1 MQMKVIMKYL
11 KPFAGMI
18 LVSLLIL
25 FGQAIGEL
33 SLPNLMSDIVNTGIQ
48 NGGVEQE
55 APEALPSDGFALM
68 TLFMN
73 EEDKETFQNSYQ
85 LIAGGSAEAEA
96 YSAEFPESQKADFY
110 VLDETDPEQLTSLE
124 SIFGKATYSFVTFMK
139 EMSAQQGNA
148 SAVDAKS
155 GFEDVDMNQLYAL
168 LPQLQ
173 QLPQE
178 AFVASMEVADAA
190 EPMLYSQIG
199 ILFTKLFYEDLGADM
214 DALQN
219 QYIMTK
225 GAQMLAIAVAVSV
238 ASVAVAYFSSRIAAK
253 VSGRMRRDVFAKV
266 ESFSNTEFD
275 NFSTASLITRTTNDV
290 QQIQQL
296 ITIGIRML
304 CYAPILATGGL
315 IMAIDKSVSLA
326 WTIAVAVIALVGIM
340 MTILS
345 IAMPKF
351 KVLQSL
357 TDRLNLVSRENLSGM
372 MVIRAFGNEPFE
384 ENRFNDANEDYTYT
398 NRFVQ
403 RLMSLLMPA
412 MMLVMNGVSL
422 MIIWFGSKQVA
433 DSALQIGDMMAY
445 IQYVMQ
451 IIMAFLMISMM
462 FIFLPRASVSATR
475 IGEVLDTDLIITD
488 PTEAQPSLKN
498 EGLITFNN
506 VSYHYPKASE
516 NVLNNISFTARPGET
531 TAIIGSTG
539 SGKSTLINLIPRF
552 YDVTDG
558 AIEIDGIDIRKM
570 TQADLRR
577 NIGYVP
583 QKGMLFS
590 GDIASNVLYGKDDA
604 SMDDVMEAI
613 EVAQAKNFVSEMED
627 GIKTAIAQGG
637 GNVSGGQKQR
647 LAIARALVKKA
658 PIYIFDDS
666 FSALDFKTDAALRS
680 ALHAYTNNAT
690 VLIVAQ
696 RISTIMDAEQI
707 IVLDKGRIVGI
718 GTHDALM
725 KNCET
730 YQEIAKSQLSEEELA

>member
-1 MQMKVIMKYL
+1 MKVIMKYL
-11 KPFAGMI
+11 KPFAGTI

-55 APEALPSDGFALM
+55 APEALPAEGFALM
-68 TLFMN
+68 TLFMA
-73 EEDKETFQNSYQ
+73 EEDKETFQESYE
-85 LIAGGSAEAEA
+85 LIEGGSAEAEA
-96 YSAEFPESQKADFY
+96 YNAEFPESQETDFY
-110 VLDETDPEQLTSLE
+110 VLDETDPEQLISLE
-124 SIFGKATYSFVTFMK
+124 SIFSKASYSFVTFMQ
-139 EMSAQQGNA
+139 EMGGQQGGTA
-148 SAVDAKS
+148 AVDAES
-155 GFEDVDMNQLYAL
+155 GFENVDLDQLYAL
-168 LPQLQ
+168 VPQLQ

-178 AFVASMEVADAA
+178 AFTASMDVADAA

-199 ILFTKLFYEDLGADM
+199 ILFTKLFYQDLGADM

-326 WTIAVAVIALVGIM
+326 WTIAVAVIALIGIM
-340 MTILS
+340 MSILS

-422 MIIWFGSKQVA
+422 LIIWFGSQQVA

-475 IGEVLDTDLIITD
+475 IGEVLDTDLSITD
-488 PTEAQPSLKN
+488 PNDAQPSLKN
-498 EGLITFNN
+498 EGLITFKD

-570 TQADLRR
+570 TQADLRA

-590 GDIASNVLYGKDDA
+590 GNVVSNIAYGKDDA
-604 SMDDVMEAI
+604 STDEIMKAL

-627 GIKTAIAQGG
+627 GIETAIAQGG

-647 LAIARALVKKA
+647 LSIARALVKKA

-680 ALHAYTNNAT
+680 ALDAYTDNAT

>member
-1 MQMKVIMKYL
+1 MKVIMKYL
-11 KPFAGMI
+11 KPFAGTI

-55 APEALPSDGFALM
+55 APEALPAEGFALM
-68 TLFMN
+68 TLFMD
-73 EEDKETFQNSYQ
+73 EEDKETFQESYE
-85 LIAGGSAEAEA
+85 LIEGGSAEAEA
-96 YSAEFPESQKADFY
+96 YNAEFPESQETDFY
-110 VLDETDPEQLTSLE
+110 VLDETDPEQLISLE
-124 SIFGKATYSFVTFMK
+124 SIFSKASYSFVTFMQ
-139 EMSAQQGNA
+139 EMGGQQGGTA
-148 SAVDAKS
+148 AVDAES
-155 GFEDVDMNQLYAL
+155 GFENVDLDQLYAL
-168 LPQLQ
+168 VPQLQ

-178 AFVASMEVADAA
+178 AFTASMDVADAA

-199 ILFTKLFYEDLGADM
+199 ILFTKLFYQDLGADM

-326 WTIAVAVIALVGIM
+326 WTIAVAVIALIGIM
-340 MTILS
+340 MSILS

-422 MIIWFGSKQVA
+422 LIIWFGSQQVA

-475 IGEVLDTDLIITD
+475 IGEVLDTDLSITD
-488 PTEAQPSLKN
+488 PNDAQPSLKN
-498 EGLITFNN
+498 EGLITFKD

-516 NVLNNISFTARPGET
+516 NVLNNICFTARPGET

-570 TQADLRR
+570 TQADLRA

-590 GDIASNVLYGKDDA
+590 GNIVSNIAYGKDDA
-604 SMDDVMEAI
+604 STDEIMKAL

-627 GIKTAIAQGG
+627 GIETAIAQGG

-647 LAIARALVKKA
+647 LSIARALVKKA

-680 ALHAYTNNAT
+680 ALDAYTDNTT

>member
-1 MQMKVIMKYL
+1 MKVIMKYL
-11 KPFAGMI
+11 KPFAGTI

-55 APEALPSDGFALM
+55 APEALPAEGFALM
-68 TLFMN
+68 TLFMD
-73 EEDKETFQNSYQ
+73 EEDKETFQESYE
-85 LIAGGSAEAEA
+85 LIEGGSAEAEA
-96 YSAEFPESQKADFY
+96 YNAEFPESQETDFY
-110 VLDETDPEQLTSLE
+110 VLDETDPEQLISLE
-124 SIFGKATYSFVTFMK
+124 SIFSKASYSFVTFMQ
-139 EMSAQQGNA
+139 EMGGQQGGTA
-148 SAVDAKS
+148 AVDAES
-155 GFEDVDMNQLYAL
+155 GFENVDLDQLYAL
-168 LPQLQ
+168 VPQLQ

-178 AFVASMEVADAA
+178 AFAASMDVADAA

-199 ILFTKLFYEDLGADM
+199 ILFTKLFYQDLGADM

-253 VSGRMRRDVFAKV
+253 VSGRMRRDIFAKV

-315 IMAIDKSVSLA
+315 IMAVDKSVSLA
-326 WTIAVAVIALVGIM
+326 WTIAVAVIALIGIM
-340 MTILS
+340 MSILS

-422 MIIWFGSKQVA
+422 LIIWFGSQQVA

-475 IGEVLDTDLIITD
+475 IGEVLDTDLSITD
-488 PTEAQPSLKN
+488 PNDAQPSLKN
-498 EGLITFNN
+498 EGLITFKD

-570 TQADLRR
+570 TQADLRA

-590 GDIASNVLYGKDDA
+590 GNIVSNIAYGKDDA
-604 SMDDVMEAI
+604 STDEIMKAL

-627 GIKTAIAQGG
+627 GIETAIAQGG

-647 LAIARALVKKA
+647 LSIARALVKKA

-680 ALHAYTNNAT
+680 ALDAYTDNAT

>member
-1 MQMKVIMKYL
+1 MKVIMKYL
-11 KPFAGMI
+11 KPFAGTI

-55 APEALPSDGFALM
+55 APEALPAEGFALM
-68 TLFMN
+68 TLFMDK
-73 EEDKETFQNSYQ
+73 EDKETFQESYE
-85 LIAGGSAEAEA
+85 LIEGGSAEAEA
-96 YSAEFPESQKADFY
+96 YNAEFPESQETDFY
-110 VLDETDPEQLTSLE
+110 VLDETDPEQLISLE
-124 SIFGKATYSFVTFMK
+124 SIFSKASYSFVTFMQ
-139 EMSAQQGNA
+139 EMGGQQGGTA
-148 SAVDAKS
+148 AVDAES
-155 GFEDVDMNQLYAL
+155 GFENVDLDQLYAL
-168 LPQLQ
+168 VPQLQ

-178 AFVASMEVADAA
+178 AFTASMDVADAA

-326 WTIAVAVIALVGIM
+326 WTIAVAVIALIGIM
-340 MTILS
+340 MSILS

-422 MIIWFGSKQVA
+422 LIIWFGSQQVA

-475 IGEVLDTDLIITD
+475 IGEVLDTDLSITD
-488 PTEAQPSLKN
+488 PNDAQPSLKN
-498 EGLITFNN
+498 EGLITFKD

-558 AIEIDGIDIRKM
+558 AIESDGIDIRKM
-570 TQADLRR
+570 TQADLRA

-590 GDIASNVLYGKDDA
+590 GNIVSNIAYGKDDA
-604 SMDDVMEAI
+604 STDEIMKAL

-627 GIKTAIAQGG
+627 GIETAIAQGG

-647 LAIARALVKKA
+647 LSIARALVKKA

-680 ALHAYTNNAT
+680 ALDAYTDNAT

>member
-1 MQMKVIMKYL
+1 MKVIMKYL
-11 KPFAGMI
+11 KPFAGTI

-55 APEALPSDGFALM
+55 APEALPSEGYALM
-68 TLFMN
+68 TLFMA

-85 LIAGGSAEAEA
+85 LIEGGSSEAEA
-96 YSAEFPESQKADFY
+96 YSEEFPESQEMDFY
-110 VLDETDPEQLTSLE
+110 VLDETNPEQLISLE
-124 SIFGKATYSFVTFMK
+124 SIFSKASYSFVTFMQ
-139 EMSAQQGNA
+139 EMGGQQGGTA
-148 SAVDAKS
+148 AVDAES
-155 GFEDVDMNQLYAL
+155 GFENVDLDQLYAL
-168 LPQLQ
+168 VPQLQ

-178 AFVASMEVADAA
+178 AFTASMDVADAA

-199 ILFTKLFYEDLGADM
+199 ILFTKLFYQDLGADM

-326 WTIAVAVIALVGIM
+326 WTIAVAVIALIGIM
-340 MTILS
+340 MSILS

-422 MIIWFGSKQVA
+422 LIIWFGSQQVA

-475 IGEVLDTDLIITD
+475 IGEVLDTDLSITD
-488 PTEAQPSLKN
+488 PNDAQPSLKN
-498 EGLITFNN
+498 EGLITFKD

-570 TQADLRR
+570 TQADLRA

-590 GDIASNVLYGKDDA
+590 GNIVSNIAYGKDDA
-604 SMDDVMEAI
+604 STDEIMKAL

-627 GIKTAIAQGG
+627 GIETAIAQGG

-647 LAIARALVKKA
+647 LSIARALVKKA

-680 ALHAYTNNAT
+680 ALDAYTDNAT

>member
-1 MQMKVIMKYL
+1 MKVIMKYL
-11 KPFAGMI
+11 KPFAGTI

-55 APEALPSDGFALM
+55 APEALPAEGFALM
-68 TLFMN
+68 TLFMD
-73 EEDKETFQNSYQ
+73 EEDKETFQESYE
-85 LIAGGSAEAEA
+85 LIEGGSAEAEA
-96 YSAEFPESQKADFY
+96 YNAEFPESQETDFY
-110 VLDETDPEQLTSLE
+110 VLDETDPEQLISLE
-124 SIFGKATYSFVTFMK
+124 SIFSKASYSFVTFMQ
-139 EMSAQQGNA
+139 EMGGQQGGTA
-148 SAVDAKS
+148 AVDAEN
-155 GFEDVDMNQLYAL
+155 GFENVDLDQLYAL
-168 LPQLQ
+168 VPQLQ

-178 AFVASMEVADAA
+178 AFTASMDVADAA

-199 ILFTKLFYEDLGADM
+199 ILFTKLFYQDLGADM

-326 WTIAVAVIALVGIM
+326 WTIAVAVIALIGIM
-340 MTILS
+340 MSILS

-422 MIIWFGSKQVA
+422 LIIWFGSQQVA

-475 IGEVLDTDLIITD
+475 IGEVLDTDLSITD
-488 PTEAQPSLKN
+488 PNDAQPSLKN
-498 EGLITFNN
+498 EGLITFKD

-570 TQADLRR
+570 TQADLRA

-590 GDIASNVLYGKDDA
+590 GNVVSNIAYGKDDA
-604 SMDDVMEAI
+604 STDEIMKAL

-627 GIKTAIAQGG
+627 GIETAIAQGG

-647 LAIARALVKKA
+647 LSIARALVKKA

-680 ALHAYTNNAT
+680 ALDAYTDNTT

>member
-1 MQMKVIMKYL
+1 MKVIMKYL
-11 KPFAGMI
+11 KPFAGTI

-55 APEALPSDGFALM
+55 APEALPAEGFALM
-68 TLFMN
+68 TLFMD
-73 EEDKETFQNSYQ
+73 EEDKETFQESYE
-85 LIAGGSAEAEA
+85 LIEGGSAEAEA
-96 YSAEFPESQKADFY
+96 YNAEFPESQETDFY
-110 VLDETDPEQLTSLE
+110 VLDETDPEQLISLE
-124 SIFGKATYSFVTFMK
+124 SIFSKASYSFVTFMQ
-139 EMSAQQGNA
+139 EMGGQQGGTA
-148 SAVDAKS
+148 AVDAEI
-155 GFEDVDMNQLYAL
+155 GFENVDLDQLYAL
-168 LPQLQ
+168 VPQLQ

-178 AFVASMEVADAA
+178 AFTASMDVADAA

-199 ILFTKLFYEDLGADM
+199 ILFTKLFYQDLGADM

-326 WTIAVAVIALVGIM
+326 WTIAVAVIALIGIM
-340 MTILS
+340 MSILS

-422 MIIWFGSKQVA
+422 LIIWFGSQQVA

-475 IGEVLDTDLIITD
+475 IGEVLDTDLSITD
-488 PTEAQPSLKN
+488 PNDAQPSLKN
-498 EGLITFNN
+498 EGLITFKD

-570 TQADLRR
+570 TQADLRA

-590 GDIASNVLYGKDDA
+590 GNIVSNIAYGKDDA
-604 SMDDVMEAI
+604 STDEIMKAL

-627 GIKTAIAQGG
+627 GIETAIAQGG

-647 LAIARALVKKA
+647 LSIARALVKKA

-680 ALHAYTNNAT
+680 ALDAYTDNAT

>member
-1 MQMKVIMKYL
+1 MKVIMKYL
-11 KPFAGMI
+11 KPFAGTI

-55 APEALPSDGFALM
+55 APEALPAEGFALM
-68 TLFMN
+68 TLFMD
-73 EEDKETFQNSYQ
+73 EEDKETFQESYE
-85 LIAGGSAEAEA
+85 LIEGGSAEAEA
-96 YSAEFPESQKADFY
+96 YNAEFPESQGTDFY
-110 VLDETDPEQLTSLE
+110 VLDETDPEQLISLE
-124 SIFGKATYSFVTFMK
+124 SIFSKASYSFVTFMQ
-139 EMSAQQGNA
+139 EMGGQQGGTA
-148 SAVDAKS
+148 AVDAES
-155 GFEDVDMNQLYAL
+155 GFENVDLDQLYAL
-168 LPQLQ
+168 VPQLQ

-178 AFVASMEVADAA
+178 AFTASMDVADAA

-199 ILFTKLFYEDLGADM
+199 ILFTKLFYQDLGADM

-326 WTIAVAVIALVGIM
+326 WTIAVAVIALIGIM
-340 MTILS
+340 MSILS

-422 MIIWFGSKQVA
+422 LIIWFGSQQVA

-475 IGEVLDTDLIITD
+475 IGEVLDTDLSITD
-488 PTEAQPSLKN
+488 PNDAQPSLKN
-498 EGLITFNN
+498 EGLITFKD

-570 TQADLRR
+570 TQADLRA

-590 GDIASNVLYGKDDA
+590 GNIVSNIAYGKDDA
-604 SMDDVMEAI
+604 STDEIMKAL

-627 GIKTAIAQGG
+627 GIETAIAQGG

-647 LAIARALVKKA
+647 LSIARALVKKA

-680 ALHAYTNNAT
+680 ALDAYTDNAT

>member
-1 MQMKVIMKYL
+1 MKVIMKYL
-11 KPFAGMI
+11 KPFAGTI

-55 APEALPSDGFALM
+55 APEALPAEGFALM
-68 TLFMN
+68 TLFMD
-73 EEDKETFQNSYQ
+73 EEDKETFQESYE
-85 LIAGGSAEAEA
+85 LIEGGSAEAEA
-96 YSAEFPESQKADFY
+96 YNAEFPESQETDFY
-110 VLDETDPEQLTSLE
+110 VLDETDPEQLISLE
-124 SIFGKATYSFVTFMK
+124 SIFSKASYSFVTFMQ
-139 EMSAQQGNA
+139 EMGGQQGGTA
-148 SAVDAKS
+148 AVDAES
-155 GFEDVDMNQLYAL
+155 GFENVDLDQLYAL
-168 LPQLQ
+168 VPQLQ

-178 AFVASMEVADAA
+178 AFTASMDVADAA

-199 ILFTKLFYEDLGADM
+199 ILFTKLFYQDLGADM

-296 ITIGIRML
+296 IPIGIRML

-315 IMAIDKSVSLA
+315 IMALDKSVSLA
-326 WTIAVAVIALVGIM
+326 WTIAVAVIALIGIM
-340 MTILS
+340 MSILS

-422 MIIWFGSKQVA
+422 LIIWFGSQQVA

-475 IGEVLDTDLIITD
+475 IGEVLDTDLSITD
-488 PTEAQPSLKN
+488 PNDAQPSLKN
-498 EGLITFNN
+498 EGLITFKD

-570 TQADLRR
+570 TQADLRA

-590 GDIASNVLYGKDDA
+590 GNIVSNIAYGKDDA
-604 SMDDVMEAI
+604 STDEIMKAL

-627 GIKTAIAQGG
+627 GIETAIAQGG

-647 LAIARALVKKA
+647 LSIARALVKKA

-680 ALHAYTNNAT
+680 ALDAYTDNAT

>member
-1 MQMKVIMKYL
+1 MKYL
-11 KPFAGMI
+11 KPFAGTI

-55 APEALPSDGFALM
+55 APEALPAEGFALM
-68 TLFMN
+68 TLFMD
-73 EEDKETFQNSYQ
+73 EADKETFQNSYQ
-85 LIAGGSAEAEA
+85 LIEGGSAEAEA
-96 YSAEFPESQKADFY
+96 YSAEFPESQEADFY
-110 VLDETDPEQLTSLE
+110 VLDETDLEQLTSLE
-124 SIFGKATYSFVTFMK
+124 SIFSKASYSFVTFMQ
-139 EMSAQQGNA
+139 EMSAQQGNTA
-148 SAVDAKS
+148 SVDAES
-155 GFEDVDMNQLYAL
+155 GFEDADMNQLYAL

-178 AFVASMEVADAA
+178 AFTASMDVADAA

-225 GAQMLAIAVAVSV
+225 GAQMLAIAVAVSI

-384 ENRFNDANEDYTYT
+384 ENRFNDANEEYTYT

-422 MIIWFGSKQVA
+422 LIIWFGSQQVA

-462 FIFLPRASVSATR
+462 FIFLPRASVSAIR
-475 IGEVLDTDLIITD
+475 IGEVLDTDLSITD
-488 PTEAQPSLKN
+488 PIDAQSSVKN
-498 EGLITFNN
+498 EGLITFNH
-506 VSYHYPKASE
+506 VSYHYPKANE
-516 NVLNNISFTARPGET
+516 NVLTDISFTARPGET

-604 SMDDVMEAI
+604 SMEDIMKAI
-613 EVAQAKNFVSEMED
+613 EVAQAKNFVSDMED
-627 GIKTAIAQGG
+627 GIETAIAQGG

-658 PIYIFDDS
+658 SIYIFDDS

-680 ALHAYTNNAT
+680 ALHAYTDNAT

>member
-1 MQMKVIMKYL
+1 
-11 KPFAGMI
+11 
-18 LVSLLIL
+18 
-25 FGQAIGEL
+25 
-33 SLPNLMSDIVNTGIQ
+33 
-48 NGGVEQE
+48 
-55 APEALPSDGFALM
+55 
-68 TLFMN
+68 
-73 EEDKETFQNSYQ
+73 
-85 LIAGGSAEAEA
+85 
-96 YSAEFPESQKADFY
+96 
-110 VLDETDPEQLTSLE
+110 
-124 SIFGKATYSFVTFMK
+124 
-139 EMSAQQGNA
+139 
-148 SAVDAKS
+148 
-155 GFEDVDMNQLYAL
+155 
-168 LPQLQ
+168 
-173 QLPQE
+173 
-178 AFVASMEVADAA
+178 
-190 EPMLYSQIG
+190 
-199 ILFTKLFYEDLGADM
+199 M

-326 WTIAVAVIALVGIM
+326 WTIAVAVIALIGIM
-340 MTILS
+340 MSILS

-422 MIIWFGSKQVA
+422 LIIWFGSQQVA

-475 IGEVLDTDLIITD
+475 IGEVLDTDLSITD
-488 PTEAQPSLKN
+488 PNDAQPSLKN
-498 EGLITFNN
+498 EGLITFKD

-570 TQADLRR
+570 IQADLRA

-590 GDIASNVLYGKDDA
+590 GNIVSNIAYGKDDA
-604 SMDDVMEAI
+604 STDEIMKAL

-627 GIKTAIAQGG
+627 GIETAIAQGG

-647 LAIARALVKKA
+647 LSIARALVKKA

-680 ALHAYTNNAT
+680 ALDAYTDNAT

>member
-1 MQMKVIMKYL
+1 MKVIMKYL
-11 KPFAGMI
+11 KPFAGTI

-55 APEALPSDGFALM
+55 APEALPSEGFALM
-68 TLFMN
+68 TLFMA

-85 LIAGGSAEAEA
+85 LIEGGSSEAEA
-96 YSAEFPESQKADFY
+96 YSEEFPESQETDFY

-124 SIFGKATYSFVTFMK
+124 SIFSKASYSFVTFMQ

-148 SAVDAKS
+148 AAVDAES
-155 GFEDVDMNQLYAL
+155 GFEDADMNQLYAL

-178 AFVASMEVADAA
+178 AFTASMDVADAA

-384 ENRFNDANEDYTYT
+384 ENRFNDANEEYTYT

-422 MIIWFGSKQVA
+422 LIIWFGSQQVA

-475 IGEVLDTDLIITD
+475 IGEVLNTDLSITD
-488 PTEAQPSLKN
+488 PIDAQPSLKN
-498 EGLITFNN
+498 EGLITFNH
-506 VSYHYPKASE
+506 VSYHYPKANE
-516 NVLNNISFTARPGET
+516 NVLTDISFTARPGET

-604 SMDDVMEAI
+604 SMEDIMKAI
-613 EVAQAKNFVSEMED
+613 EVAQAKNFVSDMED
-627 GIKTAIAQGG
+627 GIETAIAQGG

-680 ALHAYTNNAT
+680 ALHAYTDNAT

>member
-1 MQMKVIMKYL
+1 MKVIMKYL
-11 KPFAGMI
+11 KPFAGTI

-55 APEALPSDGFALM
+55 APEALPAEGFALM
-68 TLFMN
+68 TLFMD
-73 EEDKETFQNSYQ
+73 EEDKETFQESYE
-85 LIAGGSAEAEA
+85 LIEGGSAEAEA
-96 YSAEFPESQKADFY
+96 YNAEFPESQETDFY
-110 VLDETDPEQLTSLE
+110 VLDETDPEQLISLE
-124 SIFGKATYSFVTFMK
+124 SIFSKASYSFVTFMQ
-139 EMSAQQGNA
+139 EMGGQQGGTA
-148 SAVDAKS
+148 AVDAES
-155 GFEDVDMNQLYAL
+155 GFENVDLDQLYAL
-168 LPQLQ
+168 VPQLQ

-178 AFVASMEVADAA
+178 AFTASMDVADAA

-199 ILFTKLFYEDLGADM
+199 ILFTKLFYQDLGADM

-326 WTIAVAVIALVGIM
+326 WTIAVAVIALIGIM
-340 MTILS
+340 MSILS

-398 NRFVQ
+398 DRFVQ

-422 MIIWFGSKQVA
+422 LIIWFGSQQVA

-475 IGEVLDTDLIITD
+475 IGEVLDTDLSITD
-488 PTEAQPSLKN
+488 PNDAQPSLKN
-498 EGLITFNN
+498 EGLITFKD

-570 TQADLRR
+570 TQADLRA

-590 GDIASNVLYGKDDA
+590 GNIVSNIAYGKDDA
-604 SMDDVMEAI
+604 STDEIMKAL

-627 GIKTAIAQGG
+627 GIETAIAQGG

-647 LAIARALVKKA
+647 LSIARALVKKA

-680 ALHAYTNNAT
+680 ALDAYTDNAT

>member
-1 MQMKVIMKYL
+1 MKVIMKYL
-11 KPFAGMI
+11 KPFAGTI

-55 APEALPSDGFALM
+55 APEALPAEGFALM
-68 TLFMN
+68 TLFMD
-73 EEDKETFQNSYQ
+73 EEDKETFQESYE
-85 LIAGGSAEAEA
+85 LLEGGSAEAEA
-96 YSAEFPESQKADFY
+96 YNAEFPESQETDFY
-110 VLDETDPEQLTSLE
+110 VLDETDPEQLISLE
-124 SIFGKATYSFVTFMK
+124 SIFSKASYSFVTFMQ
-139 EMSAQQGNA
+139 EMGGQQGGTA
-148 SAVDAKS
+148 AVDAES
-155 GFEDVDMNQLYAL
+155 GFENVDLDQLYAL
-168 LPQLQ
+168 VPQLQ

-178 AFVASMEVADAA
+178 AFTASMDVADAA

-199 ILFTKLFYEDLGADM
+199 ILFTKLFYQDLGADM

-422 MIIWFGSKQVA
+422 LIIWFGSQQVA

-475 IGEVLDTDLIITD
+475 IGEVLDTDLSITD
-488 PTEAQPSLKN
+488 PNDAQPSLKN
-498 EGLITFNN
+498 EGLITFKD

-570 TQADLRR
+570 TQADLRA

-590 GDIASNVLYGKDDA
+590 GNIVSNIAYGKDDA
-604 SMDDVMEAI
+604 STDEIMKAL

-627 GIKTAIAQGG
+627 GIETAIAQGG

-647 LAIARALVKKA
+647 LSIARALVKKA

-680 ALHAYTNNAT
+680 ALDAYTDNAT

>member
-1 MQMKVIMKYL
+1 MKVIMKYL
-11 KPFAGMI
+11 KPFAGTI
-18 LVSLLIL
+18 LISLLIL

-55 APEALPSDGFALM
+55 APEALPAEGFALM
-68 TLFMN
+68 TLFMD
-73 EEDKETFQNSYQ
+73 EEDKETFQESYE
-85 LIAGGSAEAEA
+85 LIEGGSAEAEA
-96 YSAEFPESQKADFY
+96 YNAEFPESQETDFY
-110 VLDETDPEQLTSLE
+110 VLDETDPEQLISLE
-124 SIFGKATYSFVTFMK
+124 SIFSKASYSFVTFMQ
-139 EMSAQQGNA
+139 EMGGQQGGTA
-148 SAVDAKS
+148 AVDAEN
-155 GFEDVDMNQLYAL
+155 GFENVDLDQLYAL
-168 LPQLQ
+168 VPQLQ

-178 AFVASMEVADAA
+178 AFTASMDVADAA

-199 ILFTKLFYEDLGADM
+199 ILFTKLFYQDLGADM

-326 WTIAVAVIALVGIM
+326 WTIAVAVIALIGIM
-340 MTILS
+340 MSILS

-422 MIIWFGSKQVA
+422 LIIWFGSQQVA

-475 IGEVLDTDLIITD
+475 IGEVLDTDLSITD
-488 PTEAQPSLKN
+488 PNDAQPSLKN
-498 EGLITFNN
+498 EGLITFKD

-570 TQADLRR
+570 TQADLRA

-590 GDIASNVLYGKDDA
+590 GNVVSNIAYGKDDA
-604 SMDDVMEAI
+604 STDEIMKAL

-627 GIKTAIAQGG
+627 GIETAIAQGG

-647 LAIARALVKKA
+647 LSIARALVKKA

-680 ALHAYTNNAT
+680 ALDAYTDNAT

>member
-1 MQMKVIMKYL
+1 MKYL
-11 KPFAGMI
+11 KPFAGTI

-55 APEALPSDGFALM
+55 APEALPAEGFALM
-68 TLFMN
+68 TLFMD
-73 EEDKETFQNSYQ
+73 EEDKETFQESYE
-85 LIAGGSAEAEA
+85 LIEGGSAEAEA
-96 YSAEFPESQKADFY
+96 YNAEFPESQETDFY
-110 VLDETDPEQLTSLE
+110 VLDETDPEQLISLE
-124 SIFGKATYSFVTFMK
+124 SIFSKASYSFVTFMQ
-139 EMSAQQGNA
+139 EMGGQQGGTA
-148 SAVDAKS
+148 AVDAES
-155 GFEDVDMNQLYAL
+155 GFENVDLDQLYAL
-168 LPQLQ
+168 VPQLQ

-178 AFVASMEVADAA
+178 AFTASMDVADAA

-199 ILFTKLFYEDLGADM
+199 ILFTKLFYQDLGADM

-326 WTIAVAVIALVGIM
+326 WTIAVAVIALIGIM
-340 MTILS
+340 MSILS

-422 MIIWFGSKQVA
+422 LIIWFGSQQVA

-475 IGEVLDTDLIITD
+475 IGEVLDTDLSITD
-488 PTEAQPSLKN
+488 PNDAQPSLKN
-498 EGLITFNN
+498 EGLITFKD

-570 TQADLRR
+570 TQADLRA

-590 GDIASNVLYGKDDA
+590 GNVVSNIAYGKDDA
-604 SMDDVMEAI
+604 STDEIMKAL

-627 GIKTAIAQGG
+627 GIETAIAQGG

-647 LAIARALVKKA
+647 LSIARALVKKA

-680 ALHAYTNNAT
+680 ALDAYTDNAT

>member
-1 MQMKVIMKYL
+1 MKVIMKYL
-11 KPFAGMI
+11 KPFAGTI

-55 APEALPSDGFALM
+55 APEALPSEGFALM
-68 TLFMN
+68 TLFMA

-85 LIAGGSAEAEA
+85 LIEGGSSEAEA
-96 YSAEFPESQKADFY
+96 YSTEFPDSQEADFY
-110 VLDETDPEQLTSLE
+110 VLDETNPERLSSLE
-124 SIFGKATYSFVTFMK
+124 SIFSKASYSFVTFMK

-148 SAVDAKS
+148 AAVDAES
-155 GFEDVDMNQLYAL
+155 GFADADMIQLYAL

-173 QLPQE
+173 QLPKE
-178 AFVASMEVADAA
+178 AFTASMDVAEAA

-225 GAQMLAIAVAVSV
+225 GAQMLAIALAVSV
-238 ASVAVAYFSSRIAAK
+238 ASVAVAYFSSRIASK

-266 ESFSNTEFD
+266 ESFSNAEFD

-340 MTILS
+340 MSILS

-422 MIIWFGSKQVA
+422 LIIWFGSQQVA

-475 IGEVLDTDLIITD
+475 IGEVLDTDLSITD
-488 PTEAQPSLKN
+488 PIDAQLSVKN
-498 EGLITFNN
+498 EGLITFNH
-506 VSYHYPKASE
+506 VSYHYPKAIE
-516 NVLNNISFTARPGET
+516 NVLTDISFTARPGET

-590 GDIASNVLYGKDDA
+590 GDITSNVLYGKDDA
-604 SMDDVMEAI
+604 STDEIMKAL

-627 GIKTAIAQGG
+627 GVETAIAQGG

-647 LAIARALVKKA
+647 LSIARALVKKA

-680 ALHAYTNNAT
+680 ALHAYTDNAT

-707 IVLDKGRIVGI
+707 IVLDKGKIVGI

>member
-1 MQMKVIMKYL
+1 MKVIMKYL
-11 KPFAGMI
+11 KPFAGTI

-33 SLPNLMSDIVNTGIQ
+33 SLPNLMSEIVNTGIQ

-55 APEALPSDGFALM
+55 APEALPAEGFALM
-68 TLFMN
+68 TLFMD
-73 EEDKETFQNSYQ
+73 EEDKETFQESYE
-85 LIAGGSAEAEA
+85 LIEGGSAEAEA
-96 YSAEFPESQKADFY
+96 YNAEFPESQETDFY
-110 VLDETDPEQLTSLE
+110 VLDETDPEQLISLE
-124 SIFGKATYSFVTFMK
+124 SIFSKASYSFVTFMQ
-139 EMSAQQGNA
+139 EMGGQQGGTA
-148 SAVDAKS
+148 AVDAES
-155 GFEDVDMNQLYAL
+155 GFADVDMNQLYAL

-178 AFVASMEVADAA
+178 AFTASMDVAEAA

-199 ILFTKLFYEDLGADM
+199 ILFAKLFYEDLGADM

-422 MIIWFGSKQVA
+422 LIIWFGSQQVA

-475 IGEVLDTDLIITD
+475 IGEVLDTDLSITD
-488 PTEAQPSLKN
+488 PNDAQPSLKN
-498 EGLITFNN
+498 EGLITFKD

-516 NVLNNISFTARPGET
+516 NVLNNICFTARPGET

-570 TQADLRR
+570 TQADLRA

-590 GDIASNVLYGKDDA
+590 GNIVSNIAYGKDDA
-604 SMDDVMEAI
+604 STDEIMKAL

-627 GIKTAIAQGG
+627 GIETAIAQGG

-647 LAIARALVKKA
+647 LSIARALVKKA

-680 ALHAYTNNAT
+680 ALDAYTDNAT

>member
-1 MQMKVIMKYL
+1 MFMQEM
-11 KPFAGMI
+11 
-18 LVSLLIL
+18 
-25 FGQAIGEL
+25 
-33 SLPNLMSDIVNTGIQ
+33 
-48 NGGVEQE
+48 GG
-55 APEALPSDGFALM
+55 
-68 TLFMN
+68 
-73 EEDKETFQNSYQ
+73 
-85 LIAGGSAEAEA
+85 
-96 YSAEFPESQKADFY
+96 
-110 VLDETDPEQLTSLE
+110 
-124 SIFGKATYSFVTFMK
+124 
-139 EMSAQQGNA
+139 QQGGTA
-148 SAVDAKS
+148 AVDVES
-155 GFEDVDMNQLYAL
+155 GFENVDLDQLYAL
-168 LPQLQ
+168 VPQLQ

-178 AFVASMEVADAA
+178 AFTASMDVADAA

-199 ILFTKLFYEDLGADM
+199 ILFTKLFYQDLGADM

-326 WTIAVAVIALVGIM
+326 WTIAVAVIALIGIM
-340 MTILS
+340 MSILS

-422 MIIWFGSKQVA
+422 LIIWFGSQQVA

-475 IGEVLDTDLIITD
+475 IGEVLDTDLSITD
-488 PTEAQPSLKN
+488 PNDAQPSLKN
-498 EGLITFNN
+498 EGLITFKD

-604 SMDDVMEAI
+604 SMEDIMKAI
-613 EVAQAKNFVSEMED
+613 EVALAKNFVSEMED
-627 GIKTAIAQGG
+627 GIETAIAQGG

-647 LAIARALVKKA
+647 LSIARALVKKA

-680 ALHAYTNNAT
+680 ALDAYTDNAT

>member
-1 MQMKVIMKYL
+1 MKVIMKYL
-11 KPFAGMI
+11 KPFAGTI

-33 SLPNLMSDIVNTGIQ
+33 SLSNLMSDIVNTGIQ

-55 APEALPSDGFALM
+55 APEALPAEGFALM
-68 TLFMN
+68 TLFMD
-73 EEDKETFQNSYQ
+73 EEDKETFQESYE
-85 LIAGGSAEAEA
+85 LIEGGSAEAEA
-96 YSAEFPESQKADFY
+96 YNAEFPESQETDFY
-110 VLDETDPEQLTSLE
+110 VLDETDPEQLISLE
-124 SIFGKATYSFVTFMK
+124 SIFSKASYSFVTFMQ
-139 EMSAQQGNA
+139 EMGGQQGGTA
-148 SAVDAKS
+148 AVDAES
-155 GFEDVDMNQLYAL
+155 GFENVDLDQLYAL
-168 LPQLQ
+168 VPQLQ

-178 AFVASMEVADAA
+178 AFTASMDVADAA

-199 ILFTKLFYEDLGADM
+199 ILFTKLFYQDLGADM

-315 IMAIDKSVSLA
+315 IMAVDKSVSLA
-326 WTIAVAVIALVGIM
+326 WTIAVAVIALIGIM
-340 MTILS
+340 MSILS

-422 MIIWFGSKQVA
+422 LIIWFGSQQVA

-475 IGEVLDTDLIITD
+475 IGEVLDTDLSITD
-488 PTEAQPSLKN
+488 PNDAQPSLKN
-498 EGLITFNN
+498 EGLITFKD

-570 TQADLRR
+570 TQADLRA

-590 GDIASNVLYGKDDA
+590 GNIVSNIAYGKDDA
-604 SMDDVMEAI
+604 STDEIMKAL

-627 GIKTAIAQGG
+627 GIETAIAQGG

-647 LAIARALVKKA
+647 LSIARALVKKA

-680 ALHAYTNNAT
+680 ALDAYTDNAT

>member
-1 MQMKVIMKYL
+1 MKVIMKYL
-11 KPFAGMI
+11 KPFAGTI

-55 APEALPSDGFALM
+55 APEALPAEGFALM
-68 TLFMN
+68 TLFMD
-73 EEDKETFQNSYQ
+73 EEDKETFQESYE
-85 LIAGGSAEAEA
+85 LIEGGSAEAEA
-96 YSAEFPESQKADFY
+96 YNAEFPESQETDFY
-110 VLDETDPEQLTSLE
+110 VLDETDPEQLISLE
-124 SIFGKATYSFVTFMK
+124 SIFSKASYSFVTFMQ
-139 EMSAQQGNA
+139 EMGGQQGGTA
-148 SAVDAKS
+148 AVDAES
-155 GFEDVDMNQLYAL
+155 GFENVDLDQLYAL
-168 LPQLQ
+168 VPQLQ

-178 AFVASMEVADAA
+178 AFTASMDVADAA
-190 EPMLYSQIG
+190 EPMLYSQVG
-199 ILFTKLFYEDLGADM
+199 ILFTKLFYQDLGADM

-326 WTIAVAVIALVGIM
+326 WTIAVAVIALIGIM
-340 MTILS
+340 MSILS

-422 MIIWFGSKQVA
+422 LIIWFGSQQVA

-475 IGEVLDTDLIITD
+475 IGEVLDTDLSITD
-488 PTEAQPSLKN
+488 PNDAQPSLKN
-498 EGLITFNN
+498 EGLITFKD

-570 TQADLRR
+570 TQADLRA

-590 GDIASNVLYGKDDA
+590 GNIVSNIAYGKDDA
-604 SMDDVMEAI
+604 STDEIMKAL

-627 GIKTAIAQGG
+627 GIETAIAQGG

-647 LAIARALVKKA
+647 LSIARALVKKA

-680 ALHAYTNNAT
+680 ALDAYTDNAT

>member
-1 MQMKVIMKYL
+1 MKVIMKYL
-11 KPFAGMI
+11 KPFAGTI

-55 APEALPSDGFALM
+55 APEALPAEGFALM
-68 TLFMN
+68 TLFMD
-73 EEDKETFQNSYQ
+73 EEDKETFQESYE
-85 LIAGGSAEAEA
+85 LIEGGSAEAEA
-96 YSAEFPESQKADFY
+96 YNAEFPESQETDFY
-110 VLDETDPEQLTSLE
+110 VLDETDPEQLISLE
-124 SIFGKATYSFVTFMK
+124 SIFSKASYSFVTFMQ
-139 EMSAQQGNA
+139 EMGGQQGGTA
-148 SAVDAKS
+148 AVDAES
-155 GFEDVDMNQLYAL
+155 GFENVDLDQLYAL
-168 LPQLQ
+168 VPQLQ

-178 AFVASMEVADAA
+178 AFTASMDVADAA

-199 ILFTKLFYEDLGADM
+199 ILFTKLFYQDLGADM

-326 WTIAVAVIALVGIM
+326 WTIAVAVIALIGIM
-340 MTILS
+340 MSILS

-412 MMLVMNGVSL
+412 MILVMNGVSL
-422 MIIWFGSKQVA
+422 LIIWFGSQQVA

-475 IGEVLDTDLIITD
+475 IGEVLDTDLSITD
-488 PTEAQPSLKN
+488 PNDAQPSLKN
-498 EGLITFNN
+498 EGLITFKD

-570 TQADLRR
+570 TQADLRA

-590 GDIASNVLYGKDDA
+590 GNIVSNIAYGKDDA
-604 SMDDVMEAI
+604 STDEIMKAL

-627 GIKTAIAQGG
+627 GIETAIAQGG

-647 LAIARALVKKA
+647 LSIARALVKKA

-680 ALHAYTNNAT
+680 ALDAYTDNAT

>member
-1 MQMKVIMKYL
+1 MKVIMKYL
-11 KPFAGMI
+11 KPFAGTI

-55 APEALPSDGFALM
+55 APEALPAEGFALM
-68 TLFMN
+68 TLFMD
-73 EEDKETFQNSYQ
+73 EEDKETFQESYE
-85 LIAGGSAEAEA
+85 LIEGGSAEAEA
-96 YSAEFPESQKADFY
+96 YNAEFPESQETDFY
-110 VLDETDPEQLTSLE
+110 VLDETDPEQLISLE
-124 SIFGKATYSFVTFMK
+124 SIFSKASYSFVTFMQ
-139 EMSAQQGNA
+139 EMGGQQGGTA
-148 SAVDAKS
+148 AVDAES
-155 GFEDVDMNQLYAL
+155 GFENVDLDQLYAL
-168 LPQLQ
+168 VPQLQ

-178 AFVASMEVADAA
+178 AFTASMDVADAA

-199 ILFTKLFYEDLGADM
+199 ILFTKLFYQDLGADM

-253 VSGRMRRDVFAKV
+253 VSGRMRRDIFAKV

-315 IMAIDKSVSLA
+315 IMAVDKSVSLA
-326 WTIAVAVIALVGIM
+326 WTIAVAVIALIGIM
-340 MTILS
+340 MSILS

-422 MIIWFGSKQVA
+422 LIIWFGSQQVA

-475 IGEVLDTDLIITD
+475 IGEVLDTDLSITD
-488 PTEAQPSLKN
+488 PNDAQPSLKN
-498 EGLITFNN
+498 EGLITFKD

-570 TQADLRR
+570 TQADLRA

-590 GDIASNVLYGKDDA
+590 GNIVSNIAYGKDDA
-604 SMDDVMEAI
+604 STDEIMKAL

-627 GIKTAIAQGG
+627 GIETAIAQGG

-647 LAIARALVKKA
+647 LSIARALVKKA

-680 ALHAYTNNAT
+680 ALDAYTDNAT

>member
-1 MQMKVIMKYL
+1 MKVIMKYL
-11 KPFAGMI
+11 KPFAGTI

-55 APEALPSDGFALM
+55 APEALPAEGFALM
-68 TLFMN
+68 TLFMD
-73 EEDKETFQNSYQ
+73 EEDKETFQESYE
-85 LIAGGSAEAEA
+85 LIEGGSAEAEA
-96 YSAEFPESQKADFY
+96 YNAEFPESQETDFY
-110 VLDETDPEQLTSLE
+110 VLDETDPEQLISLE
-124 SIFGKATYSFVTFMK
+124 SIFSKASYSFVTFMQ
-139 EMSAQQGNA
+139 EMGGQQGGTA
-148 SAVDAKS
+148 AVDAES
-155 GFEDVDMNQLYAL
+155 GFENVDLDQLYAL
-168 LPQLQ
+168 VPQLQ

-178 AFVASMEVADAA
+178 AFAASMDVADAA

-326 WTIAVAVIALVGIM
+326 WTIAVAVIALIGIM
-340 MTILS
+340 MSILS

-422 MIIWFGSKQVA
+422 LIIWFGSQQVA

-475 IGEVLDTDLIITD
+475 IGEVLDTDLSITD
-488 PTEAQPSLKN
+488 PNDAQPSLKN
-498 EGLITFNN
+498 EGLITFKD

-570 TQADLRR
+570 TQADLRA

-590 GDIASNVLYGKDDA
+590 GNIVSNIAYGKDDA
-604 SMDDVMEAI
+604 STDEIMKAL

-627 GIKTAIAQGG
+627 GIETAIAQGG

-647 LAIARALVKKA
+647 LSIARALVKKA

-680 ALHAYTNNAT
+680 ALDAYTDNAT

>member
-1 MQMKVIMKYL
+1 MKVIMKYL
-11 KPFAGMI
+11 KPFAGTI

-55 APEALPSDGFALM
+55 APEALPAEGFALM
-68 TLFMN
+68 TLFMD
-73 EEDKETFQNSYQ
+73 EEDKETFQESYE
-85 LIAGGSAEAEA
+85 LIEGGSAEAEA
-96 YSAEFPESQKADFY
+96 YNAEFPESQETDFY
-110 VLDETDPEQLTSLE
+110 VLDETDPEQLISLE
-124 SIFGKATYSFVTFMK
+124 SIFSKASYSFVTFMQ
-139 EMSAQQGNA
+139 EMGGQQGGTA
-148 SAVDAKS
+148 AVDAES
-155 GFEDVDMNQLYAL
+155 GFENVDLDQLYAL
-168 LPQLQ
+168 VPQLQ

-178 AFVASMEVADAA
+178 AFSASMDVADAA

-199 ILFTKLFYEDLGADM
+199 ILFTKLFYQDLGADM

-326 WTIAVAVIALVGIM
+326 WTIAVAVIALIGIM
-340 MTILS
+340 MSILS

-422 MIIWFGSKQVA
+422 LIIWFGSQQVA

-475 IGEVLDTDLIITD
+475 IGEVLDTDLSITD
-488 PTEAQPSLKN
+488 PNDAQPSLKN
-498 EGLITFNN
+498 EGLITFKD

-570 TQADLRR
+570 TQADLRA

-590 GDIASNVLYGKDDA
+590 GNVVSNIAYGKDDA
-604 SMDDVMEAI
+604 STDEIMKAL

-627 GIKTAIAQGG
+627 GIETAIAQGG

-647 LAIARALVKKA
+647 LSIARALVKKA

-680 ALHAYTNNAT
+680 ALDAYTDNAT

-718 GTHDALM
+718 GIHDALM

>member
-1 MQMKVIMKYL
+1 MKVIMKYL
-11 KPFAGMI
+11 KPFAGTI

-55 APEALPSDGFALM
+55 APEALPAEGFALM
-68 TLFMN
+68 TLLMD
-73 EEDKETFQNSYQ
+73 EEDKETFQESYE
-85 LIAGGSAEAEA
+85 LIEGGSAEAEA
-96 YSAEFPESQKADFY
+96 YNAEFPESQETDFY
-110 VLDETDPEQLTSLE
+110 VLDETDPEQLISLE
-124 SIFGKATYSFVTFMK
+124 SIFSKASYSFVTFMQ
-139 EMSAQQGNA
+139 EMGGQQGGTA
-148 SAVDAKS
+148 AVDAES
-155 GFEDVDMNQLYAL
+155 GFENVDLDQLYAL
-168 LPQLQ
+168 VPQLQ

-178 AFVASMEVADAA
+178 AFTASMDVADAA

-199 ILFTKLFYEDLGADM
+199 ILFTKLFYQDLGADM

-326 WTIAVAVIALVGIM
+326 WTIAVAVIALIGIM
-340 MTILS
+340 MSILS

-422 MIIWFGSKQVA
+422 LIIWFGSQQVA

-475 IGEVLDTDLIITD
+475 IGEVLDTDLSITD
-488 PTEAQPSLKN
+488 PNDAQPSLKN
-498 EGLITFNN
+498 EGLITFKD

-570 TQADLRR
+570 TQADLRA

-590 GDIASNVLYGKDDA
+590 GNIVSNIAYGKDDA
-604 SMDDVMEAI
+604 STDEIMKAL

-627 GIKTAIAQGG
+627 GIETAIAQGG

-647 LAIARALVKKA
+647 LSVARALVKKA

-680 ALHAYTNNAT
+680 ALDAYTDNAT

>member
-1 MQMKVIMKYL
+1 MKVIMKYL
-11 KPFAGMI
+11 KPFAGTI

-55 APEALPSDGFALM
+55 APEALPAEGFALM
-68 TLFMN
+68 TLFMD
-73 EEDKETFQNSYQ
+73 EEDKETFQESYE
-85 LIAGGSAEAEA
+85 LIEGGSAEAEA
-96 YSAEFPESQKADFY
+96 YNAEFPESQETDFY
-110 VLDETDPEQLTSLE
+110 VLDETDPEQLISLE
-124 SIFGKATYSFVTFMK
+124 SIFSKASYSFVTFMQ
-139 EMSAQQGNA
+139 EMGGQQGGTA
-148 SAVDAKS
+148 AVDAES
-155 GFEDVDMNQLYAL
+155 GFENVDLDQLYPL
-168 LPQLQ
+168 VPQLH

-178 AFVASMEVADAA
+178 AFTASMDVADAA

-199 ILFTKLFYEDLGADM
+199 ILFTKLFYQDLGADM

-326 WTIAVAVIALVGIM
+326 WTIAVAVIALIGIM
-340 MTILS
+340 MSILS

-384 ENRFNDANEDYTYT
+384 ENRFNDANEEYTYT

-422 MIIWFGSKQVA
+422 LIIWFGSQQVA

-475 IGEVLDTDLIITD
+475 IGEVLDTDLSITD
-488 PTEAQPSLKN
+488 PNDAQPSLKN
-498 EGLITFNN
+498 EGLITFKD

-570 TQADLRR
+570 TQADLRA

-590 GDIASNVLYGKDDA
+590 GNIVSNIAYGKDDA
-604 SMDDVMEAI
+604 STDEIMKAL

-627 GIKTAIAQGG
+627 GIETAIAQGG

-647 LAIARALVKKA
+647 LSIARALVKKA

-680 ALHAYTNNAT
+680 ALDAYTGNAT

>member
-1 MQMKVIMKYL
+1 MKVIMKYL
-11 KPFAGMI
+11 KPFAGTI

-55 APEALPSDGFALM
+55 APEALPAEGFALM
-68 TLFMN
+68 TLFMD
-73 EEDKETFQNSYQ
+73 EEDKETFHESYE
-85 LIAGGSAEAEA
+85 LIEGGSAEAEA
-96 YSAEFPESQKADFY
+96 YNAEFPESQETDFY
-110 VLDETDPEQLTSLE
+110 VLDETDPEQLISLE
-124 SIFGKATYSFVTFMK
+124 SIFSKASYSFVTFMQ
-139 EMSAQQGNA
+139 EMGGQQGGTA
-148 SAVDAKS
+148 AVDAES
-155 GFEDVDMNQLYAL
+155 GFENVDLDQLYAL
-168 LPQLQ
+168 VPQLQ

-178 AFVASMEVADAA
+178 AFTASMDVADAA

-199 ILFTKLFYEDLGADM
+199 ILFTKLFYQDLGADM

-326 WTIAVAVIALVGIM
+326 WTIAVAVIALIGIM
-340 MTILS
+340 MSILS

-422 MIIWFGSKQVA
+422 LIIWFGSQQVA

-475 IGEVLDTDLIITD
+475 IGEVLDTDLSITD
-488 PTEAQPSLKN
+488 PNDAQPSLKN
-498 EGLITFNN
+498 EGLITFKD

-570 TQADLRR
+570 TQADLRA

-590 GDIASNVLYGKDDA
+590 GNIVSNIAYGKDDA
-604 SMDDVMEAI
+604 STDEIMKAL

-627 GIKTAIAQGG
+627 GIETAIAQGG

-647 LAIARALVKKA
+647 LSIARALVKKA

-680 ALHAYTNNAT
+680 ALDAYTDNAT

>member
-1 MQMKVIMKYL
+1 MKYL
-11 KPFAGMI
+11 KPFAGTI

-55 APEALPSDGFALM
+55 APEALPAEGFALM
-68 TLFMN
+68 TLFMD
-73 EEDKETFQNSYQ
+73 EEDKETFQESYE
-85 LIAGGSAEAEA
+85 LIEGGSAEAEA
-96 YSAEFPESQKADFY
+96 YNAEFPESQETDFY
-110 VLDETDPEQLTSLE
+110 VLDETDPEQLISLE
-124 SIFGKATYSFVTFMK
+124 SIFSKASYSFVTFMQ
-139 EMSAQQGNA
+139 EMGGQQGGTA
-148 SAVDAKS
+148 AVDAES
-155 GFEDVDMNQLYAL
+155 GFENVDLDQLYAL
-168 LPQLQ
+168 VPQLQ

-178 AFVASMEVADAA
+178 AFTASMDVADAA

-199 ILFTKLFYEDLGADM
+199 ILFTKLFYQDLGADM

-326 WTIAVAVIALVGIM
+326 WTIAVAVIALIGIM
-340 MTILS
+340 MSILS

-422 MIIWFGSKQVA
+422 LIIWFGSQQVA

-475 IGEVLDTDLIITD
+475 IGEVLDTDLSITD
-488 PTEAQPSLKN
+488 PNDAQPSLKN
-498 EGLITFNN
+498 EGLITFKD

-570 TQADLRR
+570 TQADLRA

-590 GDIASNVLYGKDDA
+590 GNVVSNIAYGKDDA
-604 SMDDVMEAI
+604 STDEIMKAL

-627 GIKTAIAQGG
+627 GIETAIAQGG

-647 LAIARALVKKA
+647 LSIARALVKKA

-680 ALHAYTNNAT
+680 ALDAYTDNTT

>member
-1 MQMKVIMKYL
+1 MKVIMKYL
-11 KPFAGMI
+11 KPFAGTI

-55 APEALPSDGFALM
+55 APEALPAEGFALM
-68 TLFMN
+68 TLFMD
-73 EEDKETFQNSYQ
+73 EEDKETFQESYE
-85 LIAGGSAEAEA
+85 LIEGGSAEAEA
-96 YSAEFPESQKADFY
+96 YNAEFPESQETDFY
-110 VLDETDPEQLTSLE
+110 VLDETDPEQLISLE
-124 SIFGKATYSFVTFMK
+124 SIFSKASYSFVTFMQ
-139 EMSAQQGNA
+139 EMGGQQGGTA
-148 SAVDAKS
+148 AVDAES
-155 GFEDVDMNQLYAL
+155 GFENVDLDQLYAL
-168 LPQLQ
+168 VPQLQ

-178 AFVASMEVADAA
+178 AFTASMDVADAA

-326 WTIAVAVIALVGIM
+326 WTIAVAVIALIGIM
-340 MTILS
+340 MSILS

-422 MIIWFGSKQVA
+422 LIIWFGSQQVA

-475 IGEVLDTDLIITD
+475 IGEVLDTDLSITD
-488 PTEAQPSLKN
+488 PNDAQPSLKN
-498 EGLITFNN
+498 EGLITFKD

-570 TQADLRR
+570 TQADLRA

-590 GDIASNVLYGKDDA
+590 GNVVSNIAYGKDDA
-604 SMDDVMEAI
+604 STDEIMKAL

-627 GIKTAIAQGG
+627 GIETAIAQGG

-647 LAIARALVKKA
+647 LSIARALVKKA

-680 ALHAYTNNAT
+680 ALDAYTDNAT

>member
-1 MQMKVIMKYL
+1 MKVIMKYL
-11 KPFAGMI
+11 KPFAGTI

-55 APEALPSDGFALM
+55 APEALPAEGFALM
-68 TLFMN
+68 TLFMD
-73 EEDKETFQNSYQ
+73 EEDKETFQESYE
-85 LIAGGSAEAEA
+85 LIEGGSAEAEA
-96 YSAEFPESQKADFY
+96 YNAEFPESQETDFY
-110 VLDETDPEQLTSLE
+110 VLDETDPEQLISLE
-124 SIFGKATYSFVTFMK
+124 SIFSKASYSFVTFMQ
-139 EMSAQQGNA
+139 EMGGQQGGTA
-148 SAVDAKS
+148 AVDAES
-155 GFEDVDMNQLYAL
+155 GFENVDLDQLYAL
-168 LPQLQ
+168 VPQLQ

-178 AFVASMEVADAA
+178 AFTASMDVADAA

-199 ILFTKLFYEDLGADM
+199 ILFTKLFYQDLGADM

-326 WTIAVAVIALVGIM
+326 WTIAVAVIALIGIM
-340 MTILS
+340 MSILS

-422 MIIWFGSKQVA
+422 LIIWFGSQQVA

-475 IGEVLDTDLIITD
+475 IGEVLDTDLSITD
-488 PTEAQPSLKN
+488 PNDAQPSLKN
-498 EGLITFNN
+498 EGLITFKD

-570 TQADLRR
+570 TQADLRA

-590 GDIASNVLYGKDDA
+590 GNVVSNIAYGKDDA
-604 SMDDVMEAI
+604 STDEIMKAL

-627 GIKTAIAQGG
+627 GIETAIAQGG

-647 LAIARALVKKA
+647 LSIARALVKKA

-680 ALHAYTNNAT
+680 ALDAYTDNTT

-696 RISTIMDAEQI
+696 RISTIMDAKQI

>member
-1 MQMKVIMKYL
+1 MKVIMKYL
-11 KPFAGMI
+11 KPFAGTI

-55 APEALPSDGFALM
+55 APEALPAEGFALM
-68 TLFMN
+68 TLFMD
-73 EEDKETFQNSYQ
+73 EEDKETFQESYE
-85 LIAGGSAEAEA
+85 LIEGGSAEAEA
-96 YSAEFPESQKADFY
+96 YNAEFPESQETDFY
-110 VLDETDPEQLTSLE
+110 VLDETDPEQLISLE
-124 SIFGKATYSFVTFMK
+124 SIFSKASYSFVTFMQ
-139 EMSAQQGNA
+139 EMGGQQGGTA
-148 SAVDAKS
+148 AVDAES
-155 GFEDVDMNQLYAL
+155 GFENVDLDQLYAL
-168 LPQLQ
+168 VPQLQ

-178 AFVASMEVADAA
+178 AFTASMDVADAA

-199 ILFTKLFYEDLGADM
+199 ILFTKLFYQDLGADM

-219 QYIMTK
+219 QYIKTK

-326 WTIAVAVIALVGIM
+326 WTIAVAVIALIGIM
-340 MTILS
+340 MSILS

-422 MIIWFGSKQVA
+422 LIIWFGSQQVA

-475 IGEVLDTDLIITD
+475 IGEVLDTDLSITD
-488 PTEAQPSLKN
+488 PNDAQPSLKN
-498 EGLITFNN
+498 EGLITFKD

-570 TQADLRR
+570 TQADLRA

-590 GDIASNVLYGKDDA
+590 GNVVSNIAYGKDDA
-604 SMDDVMEAI
+604 STDEIMKAL

-627 GIKTAIAQGG
+627 GIETAIAQGG

-647 LAIARALVKKA
+647 LSIARALVKKA

-680 ALHAYTNNAT
+680 ALDAYTDNAT

>member
-1 MQMKVIMKYL
+1 MKVIMKYL
-11 KPFAGMI
+11 KPFAGTI

-55 APEALPSDGFALM
+55 APEALPAEGFALM
-68 TLFMN
+68 TLFMD
-73 EEDKETFQNSYQ
+73 EEDKETFQESYE
-85 LIAGGSAEAEA
+85 LIEGGSAEAEA
-96 YSAEFPESQKADFY
+96 YNAEFPESQETDFY
-110 VLDETDPEQLTSLE
+110 VLDETDPEQLISLE
-124 SIFGKATYSFVTFMK
+124 SIFSKASYSFVTFMQ
-139 EMSAQQGNA
+139 EMGGQQGGTA
-148 SAVDAKS
+148 AVDAES
-155 GFEDVDMNQLYAL
+155 GFENVDLDQLYAL
-168 LPQLQ
+168 VPRLQ

-178 AFVASMEVADAA
+178 AFTASIDVADAA

-199 ILFTKLFYEDLGADM
+199 ILFTKLFYQDLGADM

-326 WTIAVAVIALVGIM
+326 WTIAVAVIALIGIM
-340 MTILS
+340 MSILS

-372 MVIRAFGNEPFE
+372 MVIRAFGTEPFE

-422 MIIWFGSKQVA
+422 LIIWFGSQQVA

-475 IGEVLDTDLIITD
+475 IGEVLDTDLSITD
-488 PTEAQPSLKN
+488 PIDAQPSLKN

-570 TQADLRR
+570 TQADLRA

-590 GDIASNVLYGKDDA
+590 GNIVSNIAYGKDDA
-604 SMDDVMEAI
+604 STDEIMKAL

-627 GIKTAIAQGG
+627 GIETAIAQGG

-647 LAIARALVKKA
+647 LSIARALVKKA

-680 ALHAYTNNAT
+680 ALDAYTDNTT

>member
-1 MQMKVIMKYL
+1 MKVIMKYL
-11 KPFAGMI
+11 KPFAGTI

-55 APEALPSDGFALM
+55 APEALPAEGFALM
-68 TLFMN
+68 TLFMD
-73 EEDKETFQNSYQ
+73 EEDKETFQESYE
-85 LIAGGSAEAEA
+85 LIEGGSAEAEA
-96 YSAEFPESQKADFY
+96 YNAEFPESQETDFY
-110 VLDETDPEQLTSLE
+110 VLDETDPEQLISLE
-124 SIFGKATYSFVTFMK
+124 SIFSKASYSFVTFMQ
-139 EMSAQQGNA
+139 EMGGQQGGTA
-148 SAVDAKS
+148 AVDAEN
-155 GFEDVDMNQLYAL
+155 GFENVDLDQLYAL
-168 LPQLQ
+168 VPQLQ

-178 AFVASMEVADAA
+178 AFTASMDVADAA

-199 ILFTKLFYEDLGADM
+199 ILFTKLFYQDLGADM

-326 WTIAVAVIALVGIM
+326 WTIAVAVIALIGIM
-340 MTILS
+340 MSILS

-422 MIIWFGSKQVA
+422 LIIWFGSQQVA

-475 IGEVLDTDLIITD
+475 IGEVLDTDLSITD
-488 PTEAQPSLKN
+488 PNDAQPSLKN
-498 EGLITFNN
+498 EGLITFKD

-570 TQADLRR
+570 TQADLRA

-590 GDIASNVLYGKDDA
+590 GNIVSNIAYGKDDA
-604 SMDDVMEAI
+604 STDEIMKAL

-627 GIKTAIAQGG
+627 GIETAIAQGG

-647 LAIARALVKKA
+647 LSIARALVKKA

-680 ALHAYTNNAT
+680 ALDAYTDNAT

>member
-1 MQMKVIMKYL
+1 MKVIMKYL
-11 KPFAGMI
+11 KPFAGTI

-55 APEALPSDGFALM
+55 APEALPAEGFALM
-68 TLFMN
+68 TLFMA
-73 EEDKETFQNSYQ
+73 EEDKETFQESYE
-85 LIAGGSAEAEA
+85 LIEGGSAEAEA
-96 YSAEFPESQKADFY
+96 YNAEFPESQETDFY
-110 VLDETDPEQLTSLE
+110 VLDETDPEQLISLE
-124 SIFGKATYSFVTFMK
+124 SIFSKASYSFVTFMQ
-139 EMSAQQGNA
+139 EMGGQQGGTA
-148 SAVDAKS
+148 AVDAEN
-155 GFEDVDMNQLYAL
+155 GFENVDLDQLYAL
-168 LPQLQ
+168 VPQLQ

-178 AFVASMEVADAA
+178 AFTASMDVADAA

-199 ILFTKLFYEDLGADM
+199 ILFTKLFYQDLGADM

-326 WTIAVAVIALVGIM
+326 WTIAVAVIALIGIM
-340 MTILS
+340 MSILS

-422 MIIWFGSKQVA
+422 LIIWFGSQQVA

-475 IGEVLDTDLIITD
+475 IGEVLDTDLSITD
-488 PTEAQPSLKN
+488 PNDAQPSLKN
-498 EGLITFNN
+498 EGLITFKD

-570 TQADLRR
+570 TQADLRA

-590 GDIASNVLYGKDDA
+590 GNIVSNIAYGKDDA
-604 SMDDVMEAI
+604 STDEIMKAL

-627 GIKTAIAQGG
+627 GIETAIAQGG

-647 LAIARALVKKA
+647 LSIARALVKKA

-680 ALHAYTNNAT
+680 ALDAYTDNAT

>member
-1 MQMKVIMKYL
+1 MKVIMKYL
-11 KPFAGMI
+11 KPFAGTI

-55 APEALPSDGFALM
+55 APEALPAEGFALM
-68 TLFMN
+68 TLFMD
-73 EEDKETFQNSYQ
+73 EEDKETFQESYE
-85 LIAGGSAEAEA
+85 LIEGGSAEAEA
-96 YSAEFPESQKADFY
+96 YNAEFPESQETDFY
-110 VLDETDPEQLTSLE
+110 VLDETDPEQLISLE
-124 SIFGKATYSFVTFMK
+124 SIFSKASYSFVTFMQ
-139 EMSAQQGNA
+139 EMGGQQGGTA
-148 SAVDAKS
+148 AVDAEN
-155 GFEDVDMNQLYAL
+155 GFENVDLDQLYAL
-168 LPQLQ
+168 VPQLQ

-178 AFVASMEVADAA
+178 AFTASMDVADAA

-326 WTIAVAVIALVGIM
+326 WTIAVAVIALIGIM
-340 MTILS
+340 MSILS

-422 MIIWFGSKQVA
+422 LIIWFGSQQVA

-475 IGEVLDTDLIITD
+475 IGEVLDTDLSITD
-488 PTEAQPSLKN
+488 PNDAQPSLKN
-498 EGLITFNN
+498 EGLITFKD

-570 TQADLRR
+570 TQADLRA

-590 GDIASNVLYGKDDA
+590 GNVVSNIAYGKDDA
-604 SMDDVMEAI
+604 STDEIMKAL

-627 GIKTAIAQGG
+627 GIETAIAQGG

-647 LAIARALVKKA
+647 LSIARALVKKA

-680 ALHAYTNNAT
+680 ALDAYTDNAT

>member
-1 MQMKVIMKYL
+1 MKVIMKYL
-11 KPFAGMI
+11 KPFAGTI

-55 APEALPSDGFALM
+55 APEALPAEGFALM
-68 TLFMN
+68 TLFMDK
-73 EEDKETFQNSYQ
+73 EDKETFQESYE
-85 LIAGGSAEAEA
+85 LIEGGSAEAEA
-96 YSAEFPESQKADFY
+96 YNAEFPESQETDFY
-110 VLDETDPEQLTSLE
+110 VLDETDPEQLISLE
-124 SIFGKATYSFVTFMK
+124 SIFSKASYSFVTFMQ
-139 EMSAQQGNA
+139 EMGGQQGGTA
-148 SAVDAKS
+148 AVDAES
-155 GFEDVDMNQLYAL
+155 GFENVDLDQLYAL
-168 LPQLQ
+168 VPQLQ

-178 AFVASMEVADAA
+178 AFTASMDVADAA

-199 ILFTKLFYEDLGADM
+199 ILFTKLFYQDLGADM

-326 WTIAVAVIALVGIM
+326 WTIAVAVIALIGIM
-340 MTILS
+340 MSILS

-422 MIIWFGSKQVA
+422 LIIWFGSQQVA

-475 IGEVLDTDLIITD
+475 IGEVLDTDLSITD
-488 PTEAQPSLKN
+488 PNDAQPSLKN
-498 EGLITFNN
+498 EGLITFKD

-558 AIEIDGIDIRKM
+558 AIESDGIDIRKM
-570 TQADLRR
+570 TQADLRA

-590 GDIASNVLYGKDDA
+590 GNIVSNIAYGKDDA
-604 SMDDVMEAI
+604 STDEIMKAL

-627 GIKTAIAQGG
+627 GIETAIAQGG

-647 LAIARALVKKA
+647 LSIARALVKKA

-680 ALHAYTNNAT
+680 ALDAYTDNAT

>member
-1 MQMKVIMKYL
+1 MKVIMKYL
-11 KPFAGMI
+11 KPFAGTI

-55 APEALPSDGFALM
+55 APEALPAEGFALM
-68 TLFMN
+68 TLFMD
-73 EEDKETFQNSYQ
+73 EEDKETFQESYE
-85 LIAGGSAEAEA
+85 LIEGGSAEAEA
-96 YSAEFPESQKADFY
+96 YNAEFPESQETDFY
-110 VLDETDPEQLTSLE
+110 VLDETDPEQLISLE
-124 SIFGKATYSFVTFMK
+124 SIFSKASYSFVTFMQ
-139 EMSAQQGNA
+139 EMGGQQGGTA
-148 SAVDAKS
+148 AVDAES
-155 GFEDVDMNQLYAL
+155 GFENVDLDQLYAL
-168 LPQLQ
+168 VPQLQ

-178 AFVASMEVADAA
+178 AFTASMDVAAAA

-199 ILFTKLFYEDLGADM
+199 ILFTKLFYQDLGADM

-326 WTIAVAVIALVGIM
+326 WTIAVAVIALIGIM
-340 MTILS
+340 MSILS

-422 MIIWFGSKQVA
+422 LIIWFGSQQVA

-475 IGEVLDTDLIITD
+475 IGEVLDTDLSITD
-488 PTEAQPSLKN
+488 PNDAQPSLKN
-498 EGLITFNN
+498 EGLITFKD

-570 TQADLRR
+570 TQADLRA

-590 GDIASNVLYGKDDA
+590 GNVVSNIAYGKDDA
-604 SMDDVMEAI
+604 STDEIMKAL

-627 GIKTAIAQGG
+627 GIETAIAQGG

-647 LAIARALVKKA
+647 LSIARALVKKA

-680 ALHAYTNNAT
+680 ALDAYTDNAT